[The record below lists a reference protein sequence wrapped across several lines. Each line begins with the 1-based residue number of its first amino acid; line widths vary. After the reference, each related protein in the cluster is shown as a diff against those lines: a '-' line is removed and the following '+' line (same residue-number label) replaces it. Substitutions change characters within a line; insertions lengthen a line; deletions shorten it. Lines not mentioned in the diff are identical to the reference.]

1 MAEMIGKRHDNL
13 VRDIKK
19 YVEELGK
26 LKIQPTDFFQESTYK
41 TTQNKEVPRDI
52 RRYIGNLN
60 EGKISHVEFFENST
74 FQDERS
80 NN

>member
-1 MAEMIGKRHDNL
+1 MLPEVAEM
-13 VRDIKK
+13 
-19 YVEELGK
+19 VEKAHNELMK
-26 LKIQPTDFFQESTYK
+26 
-41 TTQNKEVPRDI
+41 DI